1 MLITRVLTALVLI
14 PLVLCALYL
23 LPHSG
28 WVAFAAIVTALGA
41 WEWGGLC
48 NLPRFGRIG
57 LGVIVGALVFALAPG
72 EFFVFHQPWVLPVLS
87 VAAAFW
93 LVVAPLWLRFRW
105 SLQGTALKGTLPGIL
120 LLVAAGIALAA
131 LRAQADASGLLAI
144 MVVAWVADTAAYFS
158 GKAFGKHKLAPAIS
172 PGKTWEGV
180 AGAMVA
186 VGIYVLVMGHLVGIS
201 WWKML
206 LAGWC
211 LTAVSIVGDLME
223 SLFKR
228 QAGIKDSSQLLPG
241 HGGVLDRVDSLLAL
255 LPVAALAWP
264 WLMQA

>member
-28 WVAFAAIVTALGA
+28 WVVFAALVTALGA
-41 WEWGGLC
+41 WEWGDLC
-48 NLPRFGRIG
+48 KFGSAGRIA
-57 LGVIVGALVFALAPG
+57 LGVTVGVLVELLAPP
-72 EFFVFHQPWVLPVLS
+72 EFFVFREPWVWPILA

-93 LVVAPLWLRFRW
+93 IVVAPLWLKFRW
-105 SLQGTALKGTLPGIL
+105 NLQNTALKGCLPGIL

-131 LRAQADASGLLAI
+131 LRAQAGASGLLAV

-180 AGAMVA
+180 AGALIA
-186 VGIYVLVMGHLVGIS
+186 VGVYVLVMGHVAGIA

-241 HGGVLDRVDSLLAL
+241 HGGVLDRVDSLIAL

-264 WLMQA
+264 WLIQA

>member
-14 PLVLCALYL
+14 PLVLAALFL

-28 WVAFAAIVTALGA
+28 WVLFAAGVTALGA

-48 NLPRFGRIG
+48 RFNRLGRIALG
-57 LGVIVGALVFALAPG
+57 LVVGVLVVLLSPG
-72 EFFVFHQPWVLPVLS
+72 QFFVFRQPWVWPVL
-87 VAAAFW
+87 AASSLFW
-93 LVVAPLWLRFRW
+93 VIIAPLWLRYRW
-105 SLQGTALKGTLPGIL
+105 TLQNTALKGSLPGIL
-120 LLVAAGIALAA
+120 LLVAAGIALVA
-131 LRAQADASGLLAI
+131 LRAQAGASGLLAV

-172 PGKTWEGV
+172 PGKTWEGAV
-180 AGAMVA
+180 GAMIA
-186 VGIYVLVMGHLVGIS
+186 VGIYVLVMAHFSGIV

-206 LAGWC
+206 LTGWC
-211 LTAVSIVGDLME
+211 LTVVSIVGDLME

-241 HGGVLDRVDSLLAL
+241 HGGVLDRVDSLIAL
-255 LPVAALAWP
+255 LPVAALIWV
-264 WLMQA
+264 WLIQA